1 MKKLLILVCALALTF
16 NAFAVITGSAHDF
29 QAQGWSGGE
38 ICAACHTP
46 HNAVTTV
53 VDSPLWSHDVTT
65 TVFTVY
71 SSATITP
78 ALMGQP
84 DGVSKLCLSCH
95 DDTVAM
101 DAFVGG
107 AGTAGTL
114 SVEYVGST
122 AALGTDM
129 NSNHPVSFVSDTAAA
144 ADSEIYAADATINGL
159 LVGGAGGTMECAS
172 CHDVHNTTVAAT
184 PLLRVTNAASALCLT
199 CHDK

>member
-1 MKKLLILVCALALTF
+1 MKKLLIFVCALALTF

-46 HNAVTTV
+46 HNADTTIA
-53 VDSPLWSHDVTT
+53 DSPLWSHDLTT
-65 TVFTVY
+65 QTFTVY

-78 ALMGQP
+78 GLMGQP

-95 DDTVAM
+95 DDTVAL

-107 AGTAGTL
+107 LGTSGTL
-114 SVEYVGST
+114 SVEYAGTT
-122 AALGTDM
+122 ADLGTNM
-129 NSNHPVSFVSDTAAA
+129 NSNHPVSFVYDTAAA
-144 ADSEIYAADATINGL
+144 ADAEIIAANGAINAL
-159 LVGGAGGTMECAS
+159 LVGGAGGNMECSS
-172 CHDVHNTTVAAT
+172 CHDVHNTTVAAA
-184 PLLRVTNAASALCLT
+184 PLLRITNAASALCLT

>member
-1 MKKLLILVCALALTF
+1 MKKLLIFVCALALTF

-29 QAQGWSGGE
+29 SGDAWAGGE
-38 ICAACHTP
+38 ICVVCHVP
-46 HNAVTTV
+46 HGADTTIA
-53 VDSPLWSHDVTT
+53 DSPLWSHDVTT
-65 TVFTVY
+65 ATFTVY
-71 SSATITP
+71 SSATIT
-78 ALMGQP
+78 AGLMGQP

-95 DDTVAM
+95 DDTVAI

-114 SVEYVGST
+114 SAAGYAASV
-122 AALGTDM
+122 ALGTDM
-129 NSNHPVSFVSDTAAA
+129 NANHPVSFVYDTAAT

-172 CHDVHNTTVAAT
+172 CHDVHNTTVAAA
-184 PLLRVTNAASALCLT
+184 PLLRVTNVASALCLT